1 MVEEV
6 TEEAD
11 TGVVDFMGDLAAP
24 MEAVLV
30 AIALGMASPAMVTG
44 VAITVAAG
52 TEEATTGEDV
62 ATIPITP
69 TEDIMA
75 RLTSAITPIT
85 LAGTGPPSAIH
96 MGGATV
102 SGSLTITEGED
113 RKRRMAPCS
122 VSAIEC
128 LL

>member
-11 TGVVDFMGDLAAP
+11 TVVVDFMGDLAAP

-30 AIALGMASPAMVTG
+30 AAV
-44 VAITVAAG
+44 
-52 TEEATTGEDV
+52 TEEAATGEDV

-75 RLTSAITPIT
+75 GLTSAITPTT
-85 LAGTGPPSAIH
+85 LADTGPSSAIH

-122 VSAIEC
+122 VSAIEYYC
-128 LL
+128 KLPVIHERRL